1 MAEAPRHVLA
11 YGSLM
16 TVGWNHQAFC
26 ADALS
31 VEPAT
36 TRGTLYVLPAG
47 FPAMVLDGDGTVH
60 GEAMTFPDLAAK
72 LAELDRLEGYRPGQ
86 PERSLYVRRVVK
98 VCLVRSGLTVQAWCY
113 VWRGDLPR
121 GARAL
126 ASGRWQ
132 PAWPGPTV

>member
-16 TVGWNHQAFC
+16 RGGWNHDRFC

-36 TRGTLYVLPAG
+36 AKGTLYLLPAG
-47 FPAMVLDGDGTVH
+47 FPAMVEGDGTVH
-60 GEAMTFPDLAAK
+60 GEAMTFHDLAAK

-86 PERSLYVRRVVK
+86 PERSLYVRRVVA
-98 VCLVRSGLTVQAWCY
+98 VCLARSGVVVPAWCY
-113 VWRGDLPR
+113 VWRGTLPR
-121 GARAL
+121 GARAV

-132 PAWPGPTV
+132 PE